1 MHQPAT
7 PTHTLCPVADHPDPS
22 PTTRTGYDEA
32 DNLAVSLTVP
42 GTARSAGIVR
52 RALAGALHAHRLDR
66 FESILALVVTELMAV
81 AGRLTADA
89 DLYVSLR
96 HHRDTLRLIVW
107 DQHPP
112 HADPDATSLCFV
124 RRRRA
129 LWLLAEAVEDWG
141 GEWGVDEA
149 VPPHRGIKS
158 WVSLPH

>member
-1 MHQPAT
+1 MHQTAT
-7 PTHTLCPVADHPDPS
+7 PTHMLCPVADRPDAPS
-22 PTTRTGYDEA
+22 PTRTAYDEA

-42 GTARSAGIVR
+42 GEPRSAGIVR
-52 RALAGALHAHRLDR
+52 RALTGALHAHHLDR
-66 FESILALVVTELMAV
+66 YGPVLALVVTELIAV
-81 AGRLTADA
+81 AGELTSDA

-96 HHRDTLRLIVW
+96 HHHNTLRLIVW

-149 VPPHRGIKS
+149 LPPHRGIKS
-158 WVSLPH
+158 WVTLPR